1 MLVLIP
7 YGYFIKGAFM
17 VKKKTKTSIH
27 GSSQGEDAS
36 NAQLAVVSAMIS
48 VSKSSSPS
56 ASTREMT
63 SKKRLQKEF
72 LKELGYQK

>member
-1 MLVLIP
+1 MLVLLP

-17 VKKKTKTSIH
+17 VKKKTKTSN

-48 VSKSSSPS
+48 VSRSSSPS